1 MQHQL
6 SAEEA
11 RLTYLLFPHLGSL
24 KLDQVEDR
32 GDLVR
37 LVARTRTSPVT
48 CPECGEPAPRV
59 HDRYWR
65 RLQDLSCGGRPVQVV
80 LQVRRFICDN
90 PACVVATFAEQV
102 DGLTAK
108 HQRRTIGL
116 RSLLE
121 RVALALAGRAG
132 SRLARVLGAI
142 VSRCT
147 LIRLIRAL
155 PDPEIGTVAVLGVDD
170 WAKRR
175 GQSYAS
181 VLLDMDTHRII
192 DILPDREA
200 GTFAQWLRAHPGVR
214 LICRDRGGGFALGG
228 RDGAPDAQQVAD
240 RWHLW
245 DDLGDY
251 VKKTAAAHHGCIKD
265 HYAVLKQTA
274 AEQAPDPQQA
284 AGQAT
289 AEHAGNRA
297 RVVRTRQRY
306 DQVQKLKAEG
316 MRIAAIQREL
326 RLAPGTARRYFHAT
340 SVDELVAGTLAGW
353 PSMLDDYKPYLHQRW
368 NEGCTNIQQLH
379 QEVKALGFR
388 GSYGTVYAYLRPF
401 KGKTAPPAVPAP
413 PKVRHITSWIRRR
426 PDNLDDGEQLKLKEI
441 RAACP
446 HLDALRG
453 HVEEFAKMITGL
465 HGDRLDAWIAAV
477 RADDL
482 PHLHTFANGLE
493 RDHAAVLAGLTLPYS
508 SGAVEGKICKIKF
521 LKRLMFGRASYD
533 LLRKMALLN

>member
-1 MQHQL
+1 VQYEL

-11 RLTYLLFPHLGSL
+11 RLTYLLFPHLGGL
-24 KLDQVEDR
+24 ELDRVEDR

-48 CPECGEPAPRV
+48 CPECGEPAARV

-108 HQRRTIGL
+108 HQRRTAGL

-147 LIRLIRAL
+147 LIRLIKAL
-155 PDPEIGTVAVLGVDD
+155 PDPEIGKVAVLGVDD

-181 VLLDMDTHRII
+181 VLVDMDSRRVI

-200 GTFAQWLRAHPGVR
+200 GTFADWLRAHPGVQ
-214 LICRDRGGGFALGG
+214 LICRDRAGSYALGA
-228 RDGAPDAQQVAD
+228 REGAPGAQQVAD
-240 RWHLW
+240 RWHMW

-251 VKKTAAAHHGCIKD
+251 VKKTVAAHHGCIKE
-265 HYAVLKQTA
+265 HYAAL
-274 AEQAPDPQQA
+274 EQAAADQAPGPQQT

-289 AEHAGNRA
+289 AAHAENRA
-297 RVVRTRQRY
+297 RVVRARQRY
-306 DQVQKLKAEG
+306 EQVQKLKAEG
-316 MRIAAIQREL
+316 KRIAAITREL
-326 RLAPGTARRYFHAT
+326 RLAPGTVRRYFHAE
-340 SVDELVAGTLAGW
+340 SAGELVAASLAGW
-353 PSMLDDYKPYLHQRW
+353 PSMLDDYKPHLHRRW

-379 QEVKALGFR
+379 REVKALGFR
-388 GSYGTVYAYLRPF
+388 GSYATVYAYLAPCQ
-401 KGKTAPPAVPAP
+401 GKAAPPAVPGP
-413 PKVRHITSWIRRR
+413 PKVRHITSWIRRH
-426 PDNLDDGEQLKLKEI
+426 PDNLDAGEQLKLTQV

-453 HVEEFAKMITGL
+453 HVEEFAKMLTGR
-465 HGDRLDAWIAAV
+465 HGERLDAWITAV

-482 PHLHTFANGLE
+482 PHLHSFANGLE

-508 SGAVEGKICKIKF
+508 SGAVEGKVCKIKF